1 MAEFKCKRCG
11 KCCGIVPF
19 DKKEYAAIRDYAR
32 KKHIGFTKT
41 DLNGKTVYFPKHVY
55 EKFLIAAQRAEEEG
69 RLLDNE
75 VDDLQCPFL
84 EFDENGL
91 SRCAIYEHRPEI
103 CRLFGKGGHPFL
115 TCPNNPLVDISEH

>member
-1 MAEFKCKRCG
+1 MSEIGRHSAKPA
-11 KCCGIVPF
+11 I
-19 DKKEYAAIRDYAR
+19 IRDKIVELLGDVPRIELFAR
-32 KKHIGFTKT
+32 
-41 DLNGKTVYFPKHVY
+41 
-55 EKFLIAAQRAEEEG
+55 EKAPGAEEEG